1 MIVHAHG
8 MVTRPS
14 TTKYVAR
21 KDRVPIRP
29 QQEHSKMRY
38 RNLDGLNNADLLA
51 NALSHS
57 AVMVPYIRTMAPHI
71 RTDSR

>member
-8 MVTRPS
+8 MVMQPS

-21 KDRVPIRP
+21 KDSVPICT

-38 RNLDGLNNADLLA
+38 INLYGLNSANLLA
-51 NALSHS
+51 NALSHL

-71 RTDSR
+71 RTDSS